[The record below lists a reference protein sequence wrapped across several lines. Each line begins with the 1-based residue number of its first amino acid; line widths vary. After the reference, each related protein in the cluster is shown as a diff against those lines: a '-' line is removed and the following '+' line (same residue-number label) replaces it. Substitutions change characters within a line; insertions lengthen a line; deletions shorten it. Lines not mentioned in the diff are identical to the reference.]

1 MAYLFV
7 IALVAMA
14 VALLAI
20 IGLNKLVGWL
30 IGASGET
37 IERIRERREHENEE

>member
-14 VALLAI
+14 TALLAI
-20 IGLNKLVGWL
+20 IGLNKFVSWL
-30 IGASGET
+30 IGTSEDT
-37 IERIRERREHENEE
+37 FERIRERREQENRG